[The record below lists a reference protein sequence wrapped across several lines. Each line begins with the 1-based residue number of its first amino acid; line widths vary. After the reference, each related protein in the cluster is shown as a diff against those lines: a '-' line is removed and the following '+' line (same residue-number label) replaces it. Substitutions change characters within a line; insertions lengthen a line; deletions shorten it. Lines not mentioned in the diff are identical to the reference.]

1 MRKVLYALM
10 GFLLTFSAL
19 KADDFLEEAN
29 ETAPAHLN
37 HPMQDLNA
45 IQGSFFDKNRSKMSN
60 TLNIDYFQGQTYKI
74 RLRYAMAT
82 LLFFSKPISDFVLG
96 DKVGFDAKI
105 LESND
110 RILLIKPLQI
120 GVDSNIS
127 VIDNEG
133 KIFSFYVFSTT
144 FTSSKHPN
152 LQVFIEDKN
161 YYSNA
166 FLKPQK
172 ENKEKENKEKE
183 NKEKENKE
191 KENKENTLEN
201 APTNNKP
208 LKEEKEETKEK
219 EEETITIGD
228 NTNAMKI
235 VKKDIQKG
243 YKALKSSQKK
253 WYCLWACSKKSK
265 LSLMPKEIFNDK
277 QFTYFKFD
285 KRLALSKFPV
295 VYKVVDGYDNP
306 VNTRIVGDYIIAEDV
321 SAKWTLRLG
330 KDYLCIR
337 FVKRSKDE

>member
-1 MRKVLYALM
+1 MRKVLCTLV
-10 GFLLTFSAL
+10 GFLLVFSAL

-29 ETAPAHLN
+29 ETAPANLN

-60 TLNIDYFQGQTYKI
+60 TLNVDYFQGQTYKI

-133 KIFSFYVFSTT
+133 KVFSFYVFSTT

-166 FLKPQK
+166 FMKPQ
-172 ENKEKENKEKE
+172 
-183 NKEKENKE
+183 
-191 KENKENTLEN
+191 NKENTLEK

-208 LKEEKEETKEK
+208 LKEEKEETKE
-219 EEETITIGD
+219 EETIIIGD

-243 YKALKSSQKK
+243 YRALKSSQRK
-253 WYCLWACSKKSK
+253 WYCLGICSKKSK
-265 LSLMPKEIFNDK
+265 LSLMPEEIFNDK

-285 KRLALSKFPV
+285 KKLALSKFPV
-295 VYKVVDGYDNP
+295 IYKVVDGYDNP

-337 FVKRSKDE
+337 FIKKGKDE

>member
-10 GFLLTFSAL
+10 GFLLTFSVL

-127 VIDNEG
+127 VIDSEG

-166 FLKPQK
+166 FMKPQNK
-172 ENKEKENKEKE
+172 ENAL
-183 NKEKENKE
+183 
-191 KENKENTLEN
+191 ENTLEN
-201 APTNNKP
+201 TPTNNKPLKEEP

-219 EEETITIGD
+219 EEETIIIGD

-243 YKALKSSQKK
+243 YRALKSSQRK
-253 WYCLWACSKKSK
+253 WYCLGICSKKSK
-265 LSLMPKEIFNDK
+265 PSLMPKEIFNDK

-295 VYKVVDGYDNP
+295 IYKVVDGYDNP

-337 FVKRSKDE
+337 FVKRARDE

>member
-1 MRKVLYALM
+1 MRKVLYALV
-10 GFLLTFSAL
+10 GFLLVSSAL

-29 ETAPAHLN
+29 ETAPANLN

-60 TLNIDYFQGQTYKI
+60 TLNVDYFQGQTYKI

-133 KIFSFYVFSTT
+133 KVFSFYVFSTT

-166 FLKPQK
+166 FMKPQ
-172 ENKEKENKEKE
+172 
-183 NKEKENKE
+183 
-191 KENKENTLEN
+191 NKENTLEK
-201 APTNNKP
+201 APTNNNKS
-208 LKEEKEETKEK
+208 LKEEKEETKE
-219 EEETITIGD
+219 EETIIIGD

-243 YKALKSSQKK
+243 YRALKSSQRK
-253 WYCLWACSKKSK
+253 WYCLGICSKKSK
-265 LSLMPKEIFNDK
+265 LSLMPEEIFNDR

-285 KRLALSKFPV
+285 KKLALSKFPV
-295 VYKVVDGYDNP
+295 IYKVVDGYDNP

-337 FVKRSKDE
+337 FIKKGKDE

>member
-10 GFLLTFSAL
+10 GFLLAFSAL

-127 VIDNEG
+127 VIDSEG

-166 FLKPQK
+166 FLKPQ
-172 ENKEKENKEKE
+172 
-183 NKEKENKE
+183 
-191 KENKENTLEN
+191 NKENTLEN

-208 LKEEKEETKEK
+208 LKEEPLKEETKEK

-243 YKALKSSQKK
+243 YKALKSSQRK
-253 WYCLWACSKKSK
+253 WYCLGICSKKSK

-285 KRLALSKFPV
+285 KKLALSKFPV
-295 VYKVVDGYDNP
+295 IYKVVDGYDNP

-337 FVKRSKDE
+337 FVKKGKDE

>member
-1 MRKVLYALM
+1 MCKVLCTLV
-10 GFLLTFSAL
+10 GFLLVSSVL

-29 ETAPAHLN
+29 ETSPANLN

-60 TLNIDYFQGQTYKI
+60 TLNVDYFQGQTYKI

-133 KIFSFYVFSTT
+133 KVFSFYVFSTT

-166 FLKPQK
+166 FMKPQ
-172 ENKEKENKEKE
+172 
-183 NKEKENKE
+183 
-191 KENKENTLEN
+191 NKENTLEK
-201 APTNNKP
+201 APTNNNKP
-208 LKEEKEETKEK
+208 LKEEKEETK

-243 YKALKSSQKK
+243 YKALKSSQRK
-253 WYCLWACSKKSK
+253 WYCLGICSKKSK
-265 LSLMPKEIFNDK
+265 LSLMPEEIFNDK

-285 KRLALSKFPV
+285 KKL
-295 VYKVVDGYDNP
+295 
-306 VNTRIVGDYIIAEDV
+306 
-321 SAKWTLRLG
+321 
-330 KDYLCIR
+330 
-337 FVKRSKDE
+337 

>member
-1 MRKVLYALM
+1 MRKVLCTLV
-10 GFLLTFSAL
+10 GFLLVSSAL

-29 ETAPAHLN
+29 ETAPANLN

-60 TLNIDYFQGQTYKI
+60 TLNVDYFQGQTYKI

-166 FLKPQK
+166 FMKPQ
-172 ENKEKENKEKE
+172 
-183 NKEKENKE
+183 
-191 KENKENTLEN
+191 NKENTFEKAL
-201 APTNNKP
+201 TNNKP
-208 LKEEKEETKEK
+208 LKEEKEETK

-235 VKKDIQKG
+235 VKKDIQRG
-243 YKALKSSQKK
+243 YRALKSSQRK
-253 WYCLWACSKKSK
+253 WYCLGICSKKSK
-265 LSLMPKEIFNDK
+265 LSLMPEEIFNDK

-285 KRLALSKFPV
+285 KKLALSKFPV
-295 VYKVVDGYDNP
+295 IYKVVDGYDNP

-337 FVKRSKDE
+337 FIKKGKDE

>member
-10 GFLLTFSAL
+10 GFLLAFSAL
-19 KADDFLEEAN
+19 IADDFLEEAN

-166 FLKPQK
+166 FLKPQ
-172 ENKEKENKEKE
+172 
-183 NKEKENKE
+183 
-191 KENKENTLEN
+191 NKENVLEN
-201 APTNNKP
+201 ALENTPTNNKP
-208 LKEEKEETKEK
+208 LKEKKEETKEK

-243 YKALKSSQKK
+243 YKALKSSQRK
-253 WYCLWACSKKSK
+253 WYCLGICSKKSK

-295 VYKVVDGYDNP
+295 IYKVVDGYDNP

-321 SAKWTLRLG
+321 STKWTLRLG

-337 FVKRSKDE
+337 FVKRAKDE

>member
-1 MRKVLYALM
+1 MRKVLYALV
-10 GFLLTFSAL
+10 GFLLAFSVL

-29 ETAPAHLN
+29 ETASAHLN

-60 TLNIDYFQGQTYKI
+60 TLNVDYFQGQTYKI

-133 KIFSFYVFSTT
+133 KVFSFYVFSTT

-166 FLKPQK
+166 FMKLQ
-172 ENKEKENKEKE
+172 
-183 NKEKENKE
+183 
-191 KENKENTLEN
+191 NKENTLEN
-201 APTNNKP
+201 VPTNNKP

-243 YKALKSSQKK
+243 YKALKSSQRK

-295 VYKVVDGYDNP
+295 IYKVVDGYDNP

-321 SAKWTLRLG
+321 STKWTLRLG

-337 FVKRSKDE
+337 FVKKGKDE

>member
-1 MRKVLYALM
+1 MRKVLYALV
-10 GFLLTFSAL
+10 GFLLAFSAL

-29 ETAPAHLN
+29 ETAPANLN

-133 KIFSFYVFSTT
+133 KVFSFYVFSTT

-166 FLKPQK
+166 FMKPQ
-172 ENKEKENKEKE
+172 
-183 NKEKENKE
+183 
-191 KENKENTLEN
+191 NKENTLEN
-201 APTNNKP
+201 APTNNNKP
-208 LKEEKEETKEK
+208 LKEEKEETK

-235 VKKDIQKG
+235 VKKDIQRG
-243 YKALKSSQKK
+243 YRALKSSQRK
-253 WYCLWACSKKSK
+253 WYCLGICSKKSK
-265 LSLMPKEIFNDK
+265 LSLMPEEIFNDK

-285 KRLALSKFPV
+285 KKLALSKFPV
-295 VYKVVDGYDNP
+295 IYKVVDGYDNP

-337 FVKRSKDE
+337 FIKKGKDE

>member
-1 MRKVLYALM
+1 MRKVLCTLV
-10 GFLLTFSAL
+10 GFLLVSSAL

-29 ETAPAHLN
+29 ETAPANLN

-60 TLNIDYFQGQTYKI
+60 TLNVDYFQGQTYKI

-166 FLKPQK
+166 FMKPQ
-172 ENKEKENKEKE
+172 
-183 NKEKENKE
+183 
-191 KENKENTLEN
+191 NKENTLEK

-208 LKEEKEETKEK
+208 LKEEKEETK

-243 YKALKSSQKK
+243 YRALKSSQRK
-253 WYCLWACSKKSK
+253 WYCLGICSKKSK
-265 LSLMPKEIFNDK
+265 LSLMPEEIFNDK

-285 KRLALSKFPV
+285 KKLALSKFPV
-295 VYKVVDGYDNP
+295 IYKVVDGYDNP

-337 FVKRSKDE
+337 FVKKGKDE

>member
-1 MRKVLYALM
+1 MRKVLWGFV
-10 GFLLTFSAL
+10 GFLLVFGVL

-29 ETAPAHLN
+29 ETAPANLN

-127 VIDNEG
+127 VIDSEG

-161 YYSNA
+161 YYTNA
-166 FLKPQK
+166 FIKPQK
-172 ENKEKENKEKE
+172 ENQENMA
-183 NKEKENKE
+183 
-191 KENKENTLEN
+191 EN
-201 APTNNKP
+201 APKDAQKNNKP
-208 LKEEKEETKEK
+208 LKEEKEETKTP
-219 EEETITIGD
+219 EEEVIIIGD

-235 VKKDIQKG
+235 IKKDIQKG
-243 YKALKSSQKK
+243 YKALKSSQRK

-295 VYKVVDGYDNP
+295 IYKVVDGYDNP

-337 FVKRSKDE
+337 FVKRSKSE

>member
-1 MRKVLYALM
+1 MRKVLYALV
-10 GFLLTFSAL
+10 GFLLVSSAL

-29 ETAPAHLN
+29 ETAPANLN

-60 TLNIDYFQGQTYKI
+60 TLNVDYFQGQTYKI

-82 LLFFSKPISDFVLG
+82 LLFFSRPISDFVLG

-133 KIFSFYVFSTT
+133 KVFSFYVFSTT

-166 FLKPQK
+166 FMKPQ
-172 ENKEKENKEKE
+172 
-183 NKEKENKE
+183 
-191 KENKENTLEN
+191 NKENTLEK
-201 APTNNKP
+201 APTNNNKP
-208 LKEEKEETKEK
+208 LKEEKEETK

-243 YKALKSSQKK
+243 YRALKSSQRK
-253 WYCLWACSKKSK
+253 WYCLGICSKKSK
-265 LSLMPKEIFNDK
+265 LSLMPEEIFNDK

-285 KRLALSKFPV
+285 KKLALSKFPV
-295 VYKVVDGYDNP
+295 IYKVVDGYDNP

-337 FVKRSKDE
+337 FIKKGKDE

>member
-1 MRKVLYALM
+1 MRKVLYAIV
-10 GFLLTFSAL
+10 GFLLAFSAL

-29 ETAPAHLN
+29 ETAPANLN

-60 TLNIDYFQGQTYKI
+60 TLNVDYFQGQTYKI

-110 RILLIKPLQI
+110 RILFIKPLQI

-166 FLKPQK
+166 FMKPQ
-172 ENKEKENKEKE
+172 
-183 NKEKENKE
+183 
-191 KENKENTLEN
+191 NKENTLEK

-208 LKEEKEETKEK
+208 LKEEKEETK

-243 YKALKSSQKK
+243 YRALKSSQRK
-253 WYCLWACSKKSK
+253 WYCLGICSKKSK
-265 LSLMPKEIFNDK
+265 LSLMPEEIFNDK

-285 KRLALSKFPV
+285 KKLALSKFPV
-295 VYKVVDGYDNP
+295 IYKVVDGYDNP

-337 FVKRSKDE
+337 FIKKGKDE

>member
-1 MRKVLYALM
+1 MRKVLYALV
-10 GFLLTFSAL
+10 GFLLAL

-29 ETAPAHLN
+29 ETAPVNLN

-60 TLNIDYFQGQTYKI
+60 TLNVDYFQGQTYKI

-133 KIFSFYVFSTT
+133 KVFSFYVFSTT

-166 FLKPQK
+166 FMKPQ
-172 ENKEKENKEKE
+172 
-183 NKEKENKE
+183 
-191 KENKENTLEN
+191 NKENTLEK
-201 APTNNKP
+201 APTNNNKP

-243 YKALKSSQKK
+243 YRALKSSQRK
-253 WYCLWACSKKSK
+253 WYCLGICSKKSK
-265 LSLMPKEIFNDK
+265 LSLMPEEIFNDK

-285 KRLALSKFPV
+285 KKLALSKFPV
-295 VYKVVDGYDNP
+295 IYKVVDGYDNP

-337 FVKRSKDE
+337 FIKRGKDE

>member
-10 GFLLTFSAL
+10 GFLLAFSAL

-29 ETAPAHLN
+29 EIAPAHLN

-166 FLKPQK
+166 FLKPQ
-172 ENKEKENKEKE
+172 
-183 NKEKENKE
+183 
-191 KENKENTLEN
+191 NKENVLEN
-201 APTNNKP
+201 ALENTPTNNKP
-208 LKEEKEETKEK
+208 LKEKKEETKEK

-243 YKALKSSQKK
+243 YKALKSSQRK
-253 WYCLWACSKKSK
+253 WYCLGICSKKSK
-265 LSLMPKEIFNDK
+265 PSLMPKEIFNDK

-295 VYKVVDGYDNP
+295 IYKVVDGYDNP

-337 FVKRSKDE
+337 FVKKAKDE

>member
-10 GFLLTFSAL
+10 GFLLAFSAL

-45 IQGSFFDKNRSKMSN
+45 IQGSFFNKNRSKMSN

-127 VIDNEG
+127 VIDSEG

-166 FLKPQK
+166 FIKPQ
-172 ENKEKENKEKE
+172 
-183 NKEKENKE
+183 

-208 LKEEKEETKEK
+208 LKEETLKEEKEEIKEK

-235 VKKDIQKG
+235 IKKDIQKG
-243 YKALKSSQKK
+243 YKALKSSQRK
-253 WYCLWACSKKSK
+253 WYCLGICSKKSK
-265 LSLMPKEIFNDK
+265 LSLMPEEIFNDK

-285 KRLALSKFPV
+285 KKLALSKFPV
-295 VYKVVDGYDNP
+295 IYKVVDGYDNP

-321 SAKWTLRLG
+321 STKWTLRLG

-337 FVKRSKDE
+337 FVKKGKDE

>member
-1 MRKVLYALM
+1 MRKVLYALV
-10 GFLLTFSAL
+10 GFLLVSSAL

-29 ETAPAHLN
+29 ETAPANLN

-60 TLNIDYFQGQTYKI
+60 TLNVDYFQGQTYKI

-166 FLKPQK
+166 FMKPQ
-172 ENKEKENKEKE
+172 
-183 NKEKENKE
+183 
-191 KENKENTLEN
+191 NKENTLEK
-201 APTNNKP
+201 APTNNNKP
-208 LKEEKEETKEK
+208 LKEEKEESK

-243 YKALKSSQKK
+243 YRALKSSQRK
-253 WYCLWACSKKSK
+253 WYCLGICSKKSK
-265 LSLMPKEIFNDK
+265 LSLMPEEIFNDK

-285 KRLALSKFPV
+285 KKLALSKFPV
-295 VYKVVDGYDNP
+295 IYKVVDGYDNP

-337 FVKRSKDE
+337 FVKKGKDE

>member
-10 GFLLTFSAL
+10 GFLLAFSAL
-19 KADDFLEEAN
+19 RADDFLEEAN
-29 ETAPAHLN
+29 ETAPANPAHLN

-172 ENKEKENKEKE
+172 ENKE
-183 NKEKENKE
+183 
-191 KENKENTLEN
+191 NKENALEN

-243 YKALKSSQKK
+243 YKALKSSQRK
-253 WYCLWACSKKSK
+253 WYCLGICSKKSK

-295 VYKVVDGYDNP
+295 IYKVVDGYDNP

-321 SAKWTLRLG
+321 STKWTLRLG

-337 FVKRSKDE
+337 FVKKAKDE

>member
-1 MRKVLYALM
+1 MRKVLYALV
-10 GFLLTFSAL
+10 GFLLVSSAL

-29 ETAPAHLN
+29 ETAPANLN

-133 KIFSFYVFSTT
+133 KVFSFYVFSTT

-172 ENKEKENKEKE
+172 ENKEKENKE
-183 NKEKENKE
+183 
-191 KENKENTLEN
+191 NTLEK
-201 APTNNKP
+201 APTNNKH
-208 LKEEKEETKEK
+208 LKEEKEETK

-235 VKKDIQKG
+235 VKKDIQRG
-243 YKALKSSQKK
+243 YRALKSSQRK
-253 WYCLWACSKKSK
+253 WYCLGICSKKSK
-265 LSLMPKEIFNDK
+265 LSLMPEEIFNDK

-285 KRLALSKFPV
+285 KKLALSKFPV
-295 VYKVVDGYDNP
+295 IYKVVDGYDNP

-337 FVKRSKDE
+337 FIKKGKDE

>member
-1 MRKVLYALM
+1 MRKVLYALV
-10 GFLLTFSAL
+10 GFLLVFSAL

-29 ETAPAHLN
+29 ETAPANLN

-133 KIFSFYVFSTT
+133 KVFSFYVFSTT

-166 FLKPQK
+166 FMKPQ
-172 ENKEKENKEKE
+172 
-183 NKEKENKE
+183 
-191 KENKENTLEN
+191 NKENTLEN
-201 APTNNKP
+201 APTNNDKP
-208 LKEEKEETKEK
+208 LKEEKEETK

-235 VKKDIQKG
+235 VKKDIQRG
-243 YKALKSSQKK
+243 YRALKSSQRK
-253 WYCLWACSKKSK
+253 WYCLGICSKKSK
-265 LSLMPKEIFNDK
+265 LSLMPEEIFNDK

-285 KRLALSKFPV
+285 KKLALSKFPV
-295 VYKVVDGYDNP
+295 IYKVVDGYDNP

-337 FVKRSKDE
+337 FIKKGKDE

>member
-10 GFLLTFSAL
+10 GFLLAFSAL

-29 ETAPAHLN
+29 ETAPANLN

-172 ENKEKENKEKE
+172 ENKE
-183 NKEKENKE
+183 
-191 KENKENTLEN
+191 NKENTLEN

-243 YKALKSSQKK
+243 YKALKSSQRK
-253 WYCLWACSKKSK
+253 WYCLGICSKKSK

-295 VYKVVDGYDNP
+295 IYKVVDGYDNP

-321 SAKWTLRLG
+321 STKWTLRLG

-337 FVKRSKDE
+337 FVKKAKDE

>member
-1 MRKVLYALM
+1 MRKVLCTLV
-10 GFLLTFSAL
+10 GFLLAFSAL

-29 ETAPAHLN
+29 ETAPANLN

-60 TLNIDYFQGQTYKI
+60 TLNVDYFQGQTYKI

-166 FLKPQK
+166 FMKPQ
-172 ENKEKENKEKE
+172 
-183 NKEKENKE
+183 
-191 KENKENTLEN
+191 NKENTLEK

-208 LKEEKEETKEK
+208 LKEEKEETKE
-219 EEETITIGD
+219 EETIIIGD

-243 YKALKSSQKK
+243 YRALKSSQRK
-253 WYCLWACSKKSK
+253 WYCLGICSKKSK
-265 LSLMPKEIFNDK
+265 LSLMPEEIFNDK

-285 KRLALSKFPV
+285 KKLALSKFPV
-295 VYKVVDGYDNP
+295 IYKVVDGYDNP

-337 FVKRSKDE
+337 FIKKGKDE

>member
-1 MRKVLYALM
+1 MRKVLYALV
-10 GFLLTFSAL
+10 GFLLVFCTL
-19 KADDFLEEAN
+19 RADDSLEEAN
-29 ETAPAHLN
+29 QTAPANLN

-60 TLNIDYFQGQTYKI
+60 TLNVDYFQGQTYKI

-166 FLKPQK
+166 FMKPQ
-172 ENKEKENKEKE
+172 
-183 NKEKENKE
+183 
-191 KENKENTLEN
+191 NKENTLEK

-208 LKEEKEETKEK
+208 LKEEKEEAK
-219 EEETITIGD
+219 EEETIIIGD

-243 YKALKSSQKK
+243 YRALKSSQRK
-253 WYCLWACSKKSK
+253 WYCLWICSKKSK
-265 LSLMPKEIFNDK
+265 LSLMPEEIFNDK

-285 KRLALSKFPV
+285 KKLALSKFPV
-295 VYKVVDGYDNP
+295 IYKVVDGYDNP

-337 FVKRSKDE
+337 FIKKGKDE

>member
-1 MRKVLYALM
+1 MRKFLYALM
-10 GFLLTFSAL
+10 GFLLAFSAL

-127 VIDNEG
+127 VIDSEG

-172 ENKEKENKEKE
+172 ENKE
-183 NKEKENKE
+183 
-191 KENKENTLEN
+191 NTLEN

-208 LKEEKEETKEK
+208 LKEEK

-243 YKALKSSQKK
+243 YKALKSSQRK

-295 VYKVVDGYDNP
+295 IYKVVDGYDNP

-321 SAKWTLRLG
+321 STKWTLRLG

-337 FVKRSKDE
+337 FIKRAKDE

>member
-1 MRKVLYALM
+1 MRKVLCALV
-10 GFLLTFSAL
+10 GFLLAFSAL

-29 ETAPAHLN
+29 ETAPANLN

-60 TLNIDYFQGQTYKI
+60 TLNVDYFQGQTYKI

-161 YYSNA
+161 YYANA
-166 FLKPQK
+166 FMKPQ
-172 ENKEKENKEKE
+172 
-183 NKEKENKE
+183 
-191 KENKENTLEN
+191 NKENTLEK
-201 APTNNKP
+201 APINNKP

-235 VKKDIQKG
+235 VKKDIQRG
-243 YKALKSSQKK
+243 YRALKSSQRK
-253 WYCLWACSKKSK
+253 WYCLGICSKKSK
-265 LSLMPKEIFNDK
+265 LSLMPEEIFNDK

-285 KRLALSKFPV
+285 KKLALSKFPV
-295 VYKVVDGYDNP
+295 IYKVVDGYDNP

-337 FVKRSKDE
+337 FIKRGKDE

>member
-1 MRKVLYALM
+1 MRKVLYALV
-10 GFLLTFSAL
+10 GFLLVFSAL
-19 KADDFLEEAN
+19 KADDSLEEAN
-29 ETAPAHLN
+29 ETAPTNLN

-133 KIFSFYVFSTT
+133 KVFSFYVFSTT

-166 FLKPQK
+166 FMKPQ
-172 ENKEKENKEKE
+172 
-183 NKEKENKE
+183 
-191 KENKENTLEN
+191 NKENTLEK

-243 YKALKSSQKK
+243 YRALKSSQRK
-253 WYCLWACSKKSK
+253 WYCLWICSKKSK
-265 LSLMPKEIFNDK
+265 LSLMPEEIFNDK

-285 KRLALSKFPV
+285 KKLALSKFPV
-295 VYKVVDGYDNP
+295 IYKVVDGYDNP

-337 FVKRSKDE
+337 FVKKGKDE

>member
-1 MRKVLYALM
+1 MRKVLYALV
-10 GFLLTFSAL
+10 GFLLAFSAL

-29 ETAPAHLN
+29 ETAPANLN

-166 FLKPQK
+166 FMKPQ
-172 ENKEKENKEKE
+172 
-183 NKEKENKE
+183 
-191 KENKENTLEN
+191 NKENTLEK
-201 APTNNKP
+201 APTNNNKP
-208 LKEEKEETKEK
+208 LKEEKEETK

-243 YKALKSSQKK
+243 YRALKSSQRK
-253 WYCLWACSKKSK
+253 WYCLGICSKKSK
-265 LSLMPKEIFNDK
+265 PSLMPEEIFNDK

-285 KRLALSKFPV
+285 KKLALSKFPV
-295 VYKVVDGYDNP
+295 IYKVVDGYDNP

-337 FVKRSKDE
+337 FVKKGKDE

>member
-1 MRKVLYALM
+1 MRKVLCTLV
-10 GFLLTFSAL
+10 GFLLVSSTL

-29 ETAPAHLN
+29 ETAPANLN

-60 TLNIDYFQGQTYKI
+60 TLNVDYFQGQTYKI

-166 FLKPQK
+166 FMKPQ
-172 ENKEKENKEKE
+172 
-183 NKEKENKE
+183 
-191 KENKENTLEN
+191 NKENTLEK

-208 LKEEKEETKEK
+208 LKEEKEETK

-243 YKALKSSQKK
+243 YRALKSSQRK
-253 WYCLWACSKKSK
+253 WYCLGICSKKSK
-265 LSLMPKEIFNDK
+265 LSLMPEEIFNDK

-285 KRLALSKFPV
+285 KKLALSKFPV
-295 VYKVVDGYDNP
+295 IYKVVDGYDNP

-337 FVKRSKDE
+337 FIKKGKDE

>member
-1 MRKVLYALM
+1 MRKVLYALV
-10 GFLLTFSAL
+10 GFLLAFSVL

-29 ETAPAHLN
+29 ETAPANLN

-166 FLKPQK
+166 FMKPQ
-172 ENKEKENKEKE
+172 
-183 NKEKENKE
+183 
-191 KENKENTLEN
+191 NKENTLEK

-243 YKALKSSQKK
+243 YRALKSSQRK
-253 WYCLWACSKKSK
+253 WYCLWICSKKSK
-265 LSLMPKEIFNDK
+265 LSLMPEEIFNDK

-285 KRLALSKFPV
+285 KKLALSKFPV
-295 VYKVVDGYDNP
+295 IYKVVDGYDNP

-337 FVKRSKDE
+337 FIKKGKDE

>member
-1 MRKVLYALM
+1 MRKFLYALM
-10 GFLLTFSAL
+10 GFLLAFSVL

-60 TLNIDYFQGQTYKI
+60 TLNINYFQGQTYKI

-127 VIDNEG
+127 VIDSEG

-172 ENKEKENKEKE
+172 ENKE
-183 NKEKENKE
+183 
-191 KENKENTLEN
+191 NTLEN

-208 LKEEKEETKEK
+208 LKEETLKEEKEETKEK

-243 YKALKSSQKK
+243 YKALKSSQRK
-253 WYCLWACSKKSK
+253 WYCLGICSKKSK

-295 VYKVVDGYDNP
+295 IYKVVDGYDNP

-321 SAKWTLRLG
+321 STKWTLRLG

-337 FVKRSKDE
+337 FVKKGKDE

>member
-10 GFLLTFSAL
+10 GFLLAFSAL

-29 ETAPAHLN
+29 ETAPTNLN

-152 LQVFIEDKN
+152 LQVFIDDKN

-166 FLKPQK
+166 FMKPQNK
-172 ENKEKENKEKE
+172 ENN
-183 NKEKENKE
+183 

-208 LKEEKEETKEK
+208 LKAEKEETKEK
-219 EEETITIGD
+219 EEETIIIGD

-243 YKALKSSQKK
+243 YRALKSSQRK
-253 WYCLWACSKKSK
+253 WYCLGICSKKSK
-265 LSLMPKEIFNDK
+265 PSLMPEEIFNDK

-285 KRLALSKFPV
+285 KKLALSKFPV
-295 VYKVVDGYDNP
+295 IYKVVDGYDNP

-337 FVKRSKDE
+337 FVKKGKDE

>member
-10 GFLLTFSAL
+10 GFLLAFSAL

-29 ETAPAHLN
+29 ETAPANLN

-133 KIFSFYVFSTT
+133 KVFSFYVFSTT

-161 YYSNA
+161 YYTNA
-166 FLKPQK
+166 FIKPQK
-172 ENKEKENKEKE
+172 ENQENMA
-183 NKEKENKE
+183 
-191 KENKENTLEN
+191 EN
-201 APTNNKP
+201 ALKDAQKNNKP

-243 YKALKSSQKK
+243 YKALKSSQRK

-265 LSLMPKEIFNDK
+265 LSLMPEEIFNDK

-295 VYKVVDGYDNP
+295 IYKVVDGYDNP

-337 FVKRSKDE
+337 FVKKGKDE

>member
-1 MRKVLYALM
+1 MRKVLYALV
-10 GFLLTFSAL
+10 GFLLVFSAL

-29 ETAPAHLN
+29 ETAPVNLN

-166 FLKPQK
+166 FMKPQ
-172 ENKEKENKEKE
+172 
-183 NKEKENKE
+183 
-191 KENKENTLEN
+191 NKENTLEN
-201 APTNNKP
+201 APTNNNKP
-208 LKEEKEETKEK
+208 LKEEKEETKE
-219 EEETITIGD
+219 EETIIIGD

-243 YKALKSSQKK
+243 YRALKSSQRK
-253 WYCLWACSKKSK
+253 WYCLGICSKKSK
-265 LSLMPKEIFNDK
+265 PSLMPEEIFNDK

-285 KRLALSKFPV
+285 KKLALSKFPV
-295 VYKVVDGYDNP
+295 IYKVVDGYDNP

-321 SAKWTLRLG
+321 STKWTLRLG

-337 FVKRSKDE
+337 FIKKGKDE

>member
-1 MRKVLYALM
+1 MRKVLYALV
-10 GFLLTFSAL
+10 GFLLTFSVL

-29 ETAPAHLN
+29 ETAPVHLN

-127 VIDNEG
+127 VIDSEG

-166 FLKPQK
+166 FLKPQ
-172 ENKEKENKEKE
+172 
-183 NKEKENKE
+183 
-191 KENKENTLEN
+191 NKENMAEN
-201 APTNNKP
+201 APKDAPTNNKP
-208 LKEEKEETKEK
+208 LKEEPLKEETKEK
-219 EEETITIGD
+219 EEETIIIGD

-243 YKALKSSQKK
+243 YRALKSSQRK
-253 WYCLWACSKKSK
+253 WYCLGICSKKSK
-265 LSLMPKEIFNDK
+265 PSLMPEEIFNDK

-285 KRLALSKFPV
+285 KKLALSKFPV
-295 VYKVVDGYDNP
+295 IYKVVDGYDNP

-337 FVKRSKDE
+337 FVKKAKDE

>member
-1 MRKVLYALM
+1 MRKVLYALV
-10 GFLLTFSAL
+10 GFLLAFSAL

-29 ETAPAHLN
+29 ETAPANLN

-110 RILLIKPLQI
+110 RILFIKPLQI

-133 KIFSFYVFSTT
+133 KVFSFYVFSTT

-166 FLKPQK
+166 FMKPQ
-172 ENKEKENKEKE
+172 
-183 NKEKENKE
+183 
-191 KENKENTLEN
+191 NKENTFEKAL
-201 APTNNKP
+201 TNNKP
-208 LKEEKEETKEK
+208 LKEEKEETK

-243 YKALKSSQKK
+243 YRALKSSQRK
-253 WYCLWACSKKSK
+253 WYCLGICSKKSK
-265 LSLMPKEIFNDK
+265 LSLMPEEIFNDK

-285 KRLALSKFPV
+285 KKLALSKFPV
-295 VYKVVDGYDNP
+295 IYKVVDGYDNP

-337 FVKRSKDE
+337 FIKKGKDE

>member
-10 GFLLTFSAL
+10 GFLLVFSAL

-29 ETAPAHLN
+29 ETAPANLN

-60 TLNIDYFQGQTYKI
+60 TLNVDYFQGQTYKI

-127 VIDNEG
+127 VIDSEG

-161 YYSNA
+161 YYTNA
-166 FLKPQK
+166 FIKPQK
-172 ENKEKENKEKE
+172 ENQENMA
-183 NKEKENKE
+183 
-191 KENKENTLEN
+191 EN
-201 APTNNKP
+201 APKDAPKNNKP
-208 LKEEKEETKEK
+208 LKEEKEETKTP
-219 EEETITIGD
+219 EEEAIIIGD

-243 YKALKSSQKK
+243 YKALKSSQRK

-295 VYKVVDGYDNP
+295 IYKVVDGYDNP

-321 SAKWTLRLG
+321 STKWTLRLG

-337 FVKRSKDE
+337 FVKKAKDE

>member
-10 GFLLTFSAL
+10 GFLLAFSVL

-127 VIDNEG
+127 VIDSEG

-172 ENKEKENKEKE
+172 ENKENMAENAPKD
-183 NKEKENKE
+183 
-191 KENKENTLEN
+191 

-243 YKALKSSQKK
+243 YKALKSSQRK

-285 KRLALSKFPV
+285 KKLALSKFPV
-295 VYKVVDGYDNP
+295 IYKVVDGYDNP

-321 SAKWTLRLG
+321 STKWTLRLG

-337 FVKRSKDE
+337 FVKRAKDE

>member
-10 GFLLTFSAL
+10 GFLLAFSVL

-29 ETAPAHLN
+29 ETAPANLN

-172 ENKEKENKEKE
+172 ENKE
-183 NKEKENKE
+183 
-191 KENKENTLEN
+191 NTLEN

-219 EEETITIGD
+219 EEETIIIGD

-235 VKKDIQKG
+235 IKKDIQKG
-243 YKALKSSQKK
+243 YKALKSSQRK

-265 LSLMPKEIFNDK
+265 LSLMPEEIFNDK

-295 VYKVVDGYDNP
+295 IYKVVDGYDNP

-337 FVKRSKDE
+337 FVKRGKDE

>member
-1 MRKVLYALM
+1 MRKVLYALV
-10 GFLLTFSAL
+10 GFLLVSSAL

-29 ETAPAHLN
+29 ETAPANLN

-60 TLNIDYFQGQTYKI
+60 TLNVDYFQGQTYKI

-166 FLKPQK
+166 FMKPQ
-172 ENKEKENKEKE
+172 
-183 NKEKENKE
+183 
-191 KENKENTLEN
+191 NKENTLEK

-243 YKALKSSQKK
+243 YRALKSSQRK
-253 WYCLWACSKKSK
+253 WYCLWICSKKSK
-265 LSLMPKEIFNDK
+265 LSLMPEEIFNDK

-285 KRLALSKFPV
+285 KKLALSKFPV
-295 VYKVVDGYDNP
+295 IYKVVDGYDNP

-321 SAKWTLRLG
+321 SAKWTLRSG

-337 FVKRSKDE
+337 FIKKGKDE

>member
-1 MRKVLYALM
+1 MRKVLYALV
-10 GFLLTFSAL
+10 GFLLAFSAL

-29 ETAPAHLN
+29 ETAPANLN

-60 TLNIDYFQGQTYKI
+60 TLNVDYFQGQTYKI

-82 LLFFSKPISDFVLG
+82 LLLFSKPVSDFVLG

-166 FLKPQK
+166 FMKPQS
-172 ENKEKENKEKE
+172 
-183 NKEKENKE
+183 
-191 KENKENTLEN
+191 KENTLEK

-208 LKEEKEETKEK
+208 LKEEKEETK

-243 YKALKSSQKK
+243 YRALKSSQRK
-253 WYCLWACSKKSK
+253 WYCLGICSKKSK
-265 LSLMPKEIFNDK
+265 LSLMPEEIFNDK

-285 KRLALSKFPV
+285 KKLALSKFPV
-295 VYKVVDGYDNP
+295 IYKVVDGYDNP

-337 FVKRSKDE
+337 FIKRGKDE